1 MGICPYI
8 ASERPD
14 ALVEKAWAMPYNF
27 MASIVGDAVGYI
39 LLVDDHPLFRHAL
52 RVVVSRSRANVE
64 IREAGTLAG
73 AKSILAA
80 HHDVIAVMLDLKMS
94 DCEDFNGLLSLR
106 GEYPQVPVVIVSSS
120 SDSDTV
126 DRALALGAAGFIPKS
141 SNRSDI
147 AEAVRAI
154 LTGEIWA
161 PRASRAPALPPDV
174 RSIASLTSSQLRI
187 LMGLQ
192 QGLRNKEI
200 AYDMGVTEKTV
211 RAYMTSMFRK
221 LGVNSRT
228 QAVLSVQ
235 TLKVNTNLNS

>member
-1 MGICPYI
+1 M
-8 ASERPD
+8 
-14 ALVEKAWAMPYNF
+14 
-27 MASIVGDAVGYI
+27 GYI

-52 RVVVSRSRANVE
+52 RVVVSHSRAHVD

-73 AKSILAA
+73 AKAILAA
-80 HHDVIAVMLDLKMS
+80 HRDVIAVMLDLKMS
-94 DCEDFNGLLSLR
+94 DCGDFNGLLSLR

-120 SDSDTV
+120 SDAATV

-147 AEAVRAI
+147 AQAVRAI
-154 LTGEIWA
+154 LAGEIWA
-161 PRASRAPALPPDV
+161 PCASRTPTVSQDI

-192 QGLRNKEI
+192 RGLRNKEI
-200 AYDMGVTEKTV
+200 AYDMGITEKTV

-221 LGVNSRT
+221 LGVSSST

-235 TLKVNTNLNS
+235 ALKVNSDLNG